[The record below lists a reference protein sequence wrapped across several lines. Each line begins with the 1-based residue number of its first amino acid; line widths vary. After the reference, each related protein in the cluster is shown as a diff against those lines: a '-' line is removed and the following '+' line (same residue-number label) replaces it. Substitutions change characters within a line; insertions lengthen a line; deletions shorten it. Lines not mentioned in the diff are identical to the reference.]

1 MKVER
6 SNPPQNN
13 GEIKFHLPK
22 FKRFKLNNGMDVLF
36 LQKNHLPIVKI
47 SLQVNCGSKFDP
59 KGKSGLAFLTSHL
72 ISEGAGEYNSLQLD
86 EEIELLGT
94 LFDPSTDNDIINLSM
109 ITLSDKF
116 ERSLELLALIYQ
128 SPLFSE
134 EDFQREKQKLLSKII
149 QNKNEP
155 SYVASSNFDK
165 IIFGNSFYENSV
177 LGKTEDVKTF
187 TNNDVINFHKK
198 YFVPN
203 NSQLIVVGNLEKDNL
218 KFLLNKY
225 LYLDTINEIEL
236 VTPTF
241 SVNHSPKFYFIHQ
254 ENAAQSEIRVGHLS
268 NRRNETDYFSKTLAN
283 SILGG
288 QFSSRLNLNLRE
300 AKGFTYGIHSA
311 FVYYK
316 DVGYFEISTS
326 VNGKDTGESILEI
339 QKEIAGLK
347 IEVTEEEINFTKSY
361 FIKRFPSMFETN
373 SQIAHNLSALIRYS
387 LSESYFDNYI
397 ERISNCTKSEIEK
410 SIARHIK
417 ADEMIYLVVGNREIV
432 MPQLKKITDLEIVEL
447 DMEGKIFYF

>member
-6 SNPPQNN
+6 SKPPQNN
-13 GEIKFHLPK
+13 GGIKFHLPK
-22 FKRFKLNNGMDVLF
+22 FKQFKLNNGMEVLF

-59 KGKSGLAFLTSHL
+59 KGKSGLAFLTSYL

-109 ITLSDKF
+109 ITLSEKF

-134 EDFQREKQKLLSKII
+134 KDFKREKQKLLSKII
-149 QNKNEP
+149 QNQNEP

-165 IIFGNSFYENSV
+165 IILGNSFYENSV

-203 NSQLIVVGNLEKDNL
+203 NSQLIVVGNIGLKNL
-218 KFLLNKY
+218 QLILNKY
-225 LYLDTINEIEL
+225 LNLDSLNKIEL
-236 VTPTF
+236 VKQTF
-241 SVNHSPKFYFIHQ
+241 SANHSPQYYFIHQ
-254 ENAAQSEIRVGHLS
+254 ENAAQSEIRIGHLS
-268 NRRNETDYFSKTLAN
+268 NKRNETDYFAKTLAN

-326 VNGKDTGESILEI
+326 VNGKDTSESILEI

-347 IEVTEEEINFTKSY
+347 IKITEEEINFAKSY
-361 FIKRFPSMFETN
+361 FIRRFPAMFETN
-373 SQIAHNLSALIRYS
+373 SQIVHNLSTLIRYS
-387 LSESYFDNYI
+387 LSEDYFDNYI
-397 ERISNCTKSEIEK
+397 ENISNCTKSEIEK
-410 SIARHIK
+410 SIAEHIK
-417 ADEMIYLVVGNREIV
+417 TDEMIYLVVGNKEIV
-432 MPQLKKITDLEIVEL
+432 MPQLKTITNMEIIEL
-447 DMEGKIFYF
+447 DAEGKIVNF